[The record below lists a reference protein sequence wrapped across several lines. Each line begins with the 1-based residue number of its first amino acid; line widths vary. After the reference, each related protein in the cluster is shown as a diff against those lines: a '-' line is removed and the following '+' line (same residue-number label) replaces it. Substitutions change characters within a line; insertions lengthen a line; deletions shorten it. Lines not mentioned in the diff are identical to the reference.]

1 MVAHTVG
8 NSSPVHQTMDDIHQ
22 PEVDQWVEDFLGS
35 YPRSLTGW
43 LTFDF
48 MRSPEDGLIYPI
60 ECNPRIHSCFILF
73 EKEDQLIKLLEKAL
87 LEGFGEKV
95 QDEGKDSQE
104 IQPLR
109 PSTKQIYW
117 IINELWVLLSSLGDV
132 DIIKEHLHIL
142 ATGREAV
149 FDSSDPLP
157 FLVLNF
163 GQMPALILANLVILQ
178 PFNIVDFC
186 CSSLKC

>member
-1 MVAHTVG
+1 M
-8 NSSPVHQTMDDIHQ
+8 
-22 PEVDQWVEDFLGS
+22 
-35 YPRSLTGW
+35 
-43 LTFDF
+43 
-48 MRSPEDGLIYPI
+48 
-60 ECNPRIHSCFILF
+60 
-73 EKEDQLIKLLEKAL
+73 IKLLEQSL
-87 LEGFGEKV
+87 LDGRRAKDKGST
-95 QDEGKDSQE
+95 DSQE

-117 IINELWVLLSSLGDV
+117 IINELWVLLSSLGDL

-142 ATGREAV
+142 ASGREAV

-163 GQMPALILANLVILQ
+163 GQMPALILTNLVILQ

>member
-8 NSSPVHQTMDDIHQ
+8 NSSPVHQTMDHIHQ
-22 PEVDQWVEDFLGS
+22 PEVDQWVEAFLAS
-35 YPRSLTGW
+35 FPRTLTGW
-43 LTFDF
+43 ITFDF

-73 EKEDQLIKLLEKAL
+73 EKEDGLIKLLEQSL
-87 LEGFGEKV
+87 LQGFRQTNE
-95 QDEGKDSQE
+95 DSQE

-117 IINELWVLLSSLGDV
+117 IINELWVLLSSLGDL

-142 ATGREAV
+142 ASGREAI

-157 FLVLNF
+157 FLALNF
-163 GQMPALILANLVILQ
+163 AQMPALILSNLVILQ